1 MGGGGR
7 EAGEDERPWER
18 DCRLPCPC
26 YTTGTQPAAGGGG
39 VNVLCNR
46 LLTSRSSVVSL
57 TAVMHAVLTSLL
69 DATQSRTCILAI
81 QSQGIIVIK
90 YKNMLGQNLQSN

>member
-1 MGGGGR
+1 MRDPGNEIVGYPVLVTQQGPSLQRGG
-7 EAGEDERPWER
+7 
-18 DCRLPCPC
+18 
-26 YTTGTQPAAGGGG
+26 GGGG

-57 TAVMHAVLTSLL
+57 TAVMHAVLASLL